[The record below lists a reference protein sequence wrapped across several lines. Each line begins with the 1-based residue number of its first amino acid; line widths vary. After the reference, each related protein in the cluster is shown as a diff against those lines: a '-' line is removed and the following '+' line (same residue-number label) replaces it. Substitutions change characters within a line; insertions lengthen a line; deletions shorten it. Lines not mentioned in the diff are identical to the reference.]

1 MHELRRAEK
10 RGHCVL
16 GKPKSAHYELATY
29 TLLLGIF
36 LCLLLKSSVLVY

>member
-16 GKPKSAHYELATY
+16 GKPKSAHDELATH
-29 TLLLGIF
+29 TLLLG
-36 LCLLLKSSVLVY
+36 LLLRLLLKSSVLVY